1 MGIPGVFTGVPHKV
15 GIICRPQHA
24 GTMPDLNLSLFH
36 WINLGPQPHTLLL
49 WLARVSST
57 VLPSAAL
64 VGVCAA
70 LCLREPGVRRAMTVA
85 LLAMLLAWLASRGL
99 SALWPTPRPF
109 ALGLGHQWLEHK
121 ATPSFPS
128 SHASAAFAMGF
139 ALWRRL
145 RGRPGRW
152 LPLALAA
159 LVGWSRVALGLHF
172 PLDVLAGVGVGYL
185 CSLLACRAMALRGGD
200 WVLAAPSVPR

>member
-1 MGIPGVFTGVPHKV
+1 MTDP
-15 GIICRPQHA
+15 
-24 GTMPDLNLSLFH
+24 NLTLFH
-36 WINLGPQPHTLLL
+36 WINLGLQPHTLLL
-49 WLARVSST
+49 WLARISST

-70 LCLREPGVRRAMTVA
+70 LCLREAGVRRAMTVA
-85 LLAMLLAWLASRGL
+85 LLAMALAWLVSRGL

-109 ALGLGHQWLEHK
+109 ALGLGQQWLEHK

-145 RGRPGRW
+145 RGWPGRW

-172 PLDVLAGVGVGYL
+172 PLDVLAGAGVGYL
-185 CSLLACRAMALRGGD
+185 CSGLACRLMALRGGD
-200 WVLAAPSVPR
+200 WVLLERSVQR